1 MNKIVGGVPYPL
13 HIIFFKFREELDTP
27 SMMHNYCQ
35 FIANVM

>member
-1 MNKIVGGVPYPL
+1 MNKIVSVPYPL
-13 HIIFFKFREELDTP
+13 HIIFLKKFREELDTP